1 MSQGSRPDR
10 VADQIRGEL
19 ANLLAR
25 EVHDPG
31 IGFVTLTRVQVTPD
45 LQQARVYFTAL
56 GPTGEENKTRRNS
69 ERALERASPFLR
81 RQIGSRLRLRR
92 APELRFIYDESIAGQ
107 DRIEQLINELHA
119 DGADQNSP
127 DTARAENDDE

>member
-1 MSQGSRPDR
+1 MAQGSRPDR

-19 ANLLAR
+19 ASLLAR

-31 IGFVTLTRVQVTPD
+31 IGFVTLTRVQVSPD

-56 GPTGEENKTRRNS
+56 GPSGAEAKTRLSS
-69 ERALERASPFLR
+69 ERALERAAPFLR

-92 APELRFIYDESIAGQ
+92 VPELRFIYDESIAGQ
-107 DRIEQLINELHA
+107 DRIEQLINELHTGDA
-119 DGADQNSP
+119 P
-127 DTARAENDDE
+127 PAEHDDE